1 MRIPGDGTHAHRTET
16 IEQAAE
22 RWHCNKTTALVQSAG
37 FSRRIDER
45 IREVLARD
53 DLTVRQRR
61 EAAETLRVPGTTRS
75 TSRRR
80 LLSIRSVSTSMA
92 TAMTADT
99 IGYLPEFIVVH
110 RSDRR

>member
-1 MRIPGDGTHAHRTET
+1 MRIRGDGTHAHRTET

-22 RWHCNKTTALVQSAG
+22 RWDCNKTTALVQSAG

-61 EAAETLRVPGTTRS
+61 EAAETLRVPGSYEIDIETTTTVDPQRFH
-75 TSRRR
+75 
-80 LLSIRSVSTSMA
+80 VY
-92 TAMTADT
+92 
-99 IGYLPEFIVVH
+99 GN
-110 RSDRR
+110 SDDC